1 MTRRTVALTALAGVL
16 LTAGCATTTDT
27 PKLTTGP
34 AENADPPVVFDEV
47 AWTGTMTAWD
57 DLPLIGHDAE
67 TVIPG
72 LPVDPDPDGDTTDLR
87 VEVYA
92 EVPVWDVPLPD
103 MTDTDAGHVARLAPW
118 TVQSETVL
126 PVLEVTDDH
135 GWGLVP
141 LMARAG
147 LPSDGVT
154 GQAVGWIR
162 LTDPTVRVT
171 TDDRRVEV
179 DTTTGTLT
187 VHAGDDVVHQA
198 QVATGLPGNETAA
211 GRTGIVAAF
220 TDPAAPYADGELIAL
235 ARYSDDITNFTPI
248 GADSPVAPLLGF
260 HTWYDGEPTGQVSN
274 GCVRVDPDTHSVLTD
289 LPIGTP
295 VVIR

>member
-1 MTRRTVALTALAGVL
+1 MNRKTAAAAVVAGIL
-16 LTAGCATTTDT
+16 LTAGCATTADT
-27 PKLTTGP
+27 SKLVDGP
-34 AENADPPVVFDEV
+34 AEKVDQQAAFEEA

-67 TVIPG
+67 TIIAD
-72 LPVDPDPDGDTTDLR
+72 LQVDPDPGGDITDLR

-92 EVPVWDVPLPD
+92 EVPVWDVPLPRL
-103 MTDTDAGHVARLAPW
+103 TETDAGHVARLSPW
-118 TVQSETVL
+118 TITSETVL

-147 LPSDGVT
+147 LPADGVT

-162 LTDPTVRVT
+162 LTDPAVRVS

-179 DTTTGTLT
+179 DTATGTLT
-187 VHAGDDVVHQA
+187 VHAGGDVVHRA
-198 QVATGLPGNETAA
+198 DVGVGLPGNATSP
-211 GRTGIVAAF
+211 GRTGIVTAF
-220 TDPAAPYADGELIAL
+220 TDPDAPYANGELIAV
-235 ARYSDDITNFTPI
+235 ARYSDDITTFIPMAATRE
-248 GADSPVAPLLGF
+248 VAPLLGF
-260 HTWYDGEPTGQVSN
+260 HTWHGTEPTGQVSN
-274 GCVRVDPDTHSVLTD
+274 GCVRVDPDTRAVLTG